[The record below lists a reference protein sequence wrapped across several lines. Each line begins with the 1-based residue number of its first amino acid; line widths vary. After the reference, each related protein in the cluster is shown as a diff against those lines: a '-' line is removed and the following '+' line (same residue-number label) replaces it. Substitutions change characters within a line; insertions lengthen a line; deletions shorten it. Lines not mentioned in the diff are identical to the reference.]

1 VPEHRHRRAERE
13 HDERGE
19 SRRGLRPFWSGTLS
33 FGLVSIPVD
42 LYSGTRAGGVAL
54 RMLGPEGTP
63 LERHYYCPDDG
74 SEVPNDELVRGY
86 EYEKGE
92 YVEVGDDELS
102 ALEPEKSRDI
112 DLRLFVPAT
121 AIDPVYF
128 DRSYLLAPA
137 GDSSK
142 AYRLLAE
149 VMQRTGRAGIATFVM
164 REREYL
170 VAITAEDGLLR
181 AETLRFHDEVRSIE
195 GVGLPRAPE
204 LDRNDVKRFTEL
216 IAKHASE
223 RFDADALT
231 DDAAVQL
238 EKLANAKKR
247 SKKDVVAT
255 DAEEPEDQGAR
266 VLDLMQMLK
275 SSLKDQAATKPKP
288 ARKHK
293 R

>member
-223 RFDADALT
+223 RLDADALT

>member
-19 SRRGLRPFWSGTLS
+19 SRRGMRPFWSGTLS

>member
-13 HDERGE
+13 HDEHGE

-86 EYEKGE
+86 EYQKGE

-223 RFDADALT
+223 RLDADALT

>member
-19 SRRGLRPFWSGTLS
+19 SRRGMRPFWSGTLS

-181 AETLRFHDEVRSIE
+181 AKTLRFHDEVRSIE

>member
-19 SRRGLRPFWSGTLS
+19 SRRGMRPFWSGTLS

-223 RFDADALT
+223 RLDADALT

>member
-13 HDERGE
+13 HDEHGE

-223 RFDADALT
+223 RLDADALT